1 MYNKADL
8 KQVHECGN
16 FFAISASIVHQQV
29 GVLDVSKN
37 VKKKLTY
44 VYETY
49 NITML
54 LIVL

>member
-8 KQVHECGN
+8 NQVHECGN